1 MSTPPQ
7 KPPGQLERTPRTR
20 RERARMFTIAVL
32 AIAITL
38 FAAKNTTKIKVD
50 WVVGSGKAPVII
62 VIIVSGLIGAVI
74 SYFADRRGSR
84 RR

>member
-1 MSTPPQ
+1 MSMPQ
-7 KPPGQLERTPRTR
+7 EKQQGQADRAPRTR
-20 RERARMFTIAVL
+20 RDRARTLAIAVL

-38 FAAKNTTKIKVD
+38 FAAKNTTDIKVD
-50 WVVGSGKAPVII
+50 WVVGSGKAPAIVVI
-62 VIIVSGLIGAVI
+62 VVSGLIGAVI